1 MIKTPFTNDMK
12 FDVRNT
18 LFVSDLDGTLLGPD
32 ATLPEGALDVI
43 RELTALGVKL
53 TYSTARTIRSA
64 KFILDGVPF
73 TAPIGLMNGVLLRD
87 MNAGKYVSGALLDT
101 ETAEWITS
109 LGGEPF
115 VYTLTEDEELF
126 TAYRN
131 LKNQYME
138 DFLRERVDKYSKPF
152 RKLDDFHT
160 LIDEGQRI
168 IYFCYLDA
176 VENLAPIRDAIV
188 KNVNSDGSPRAKC
201 ALYPDN
207 YRDGLY
213 YLEVFA
219 PSASKG
225 GVTRKL
231 RELTGARTVVSFGD
245 NGNDLPM
252 FEESDFA
259 FAVDRAADH
268 VKAAADGVVAPGMG
282 VLEFIKNHIK

>member
-1 MIKTPFTNDMK
+1 MKKTPFTNDMK
-12 FDVRNT
+12 FDVTDT
-18 LFVSDLDGTLLGPD
+18 LFISDLDGTLLGPD
-32 ATLPEGALDVI
+32 ATLPYGAIDAI
-43 RELTALGVKL
+43 RELHSLGVNL

-87 MNAGKYVSGALLDT
+87 MNEGKYVSGALLDK
-101 ETAEWITS
+101 ETALWITS

-115 VYTLTEDEELF
+115 VYTLTCEEELF

-131 LKNQYME
+131 LKNEYME

-168 IYFCYLDA
+168 IYFCYLDTE
-176 VENLAPIRDAIV
+176 ENLVPIRDAIEQ
-188 KNVNSDGSPRAKC
+188 NVNADGSPRAKC

-213 YLEVFA
+213 YLEIFA

-231 RELTGARTVVSFGD
+231 RELTGAKTVVSFGD
-245 NGNDLPM
+245 NGNDLAM
-252 FEESDFA
+252 FEESDYA
-259 FAVDRAADH
+259 FAVERAADH
-268 VKAAADGVVAPGMG
+268 IKAAADGVVPSGMG

>member
-1 MIKTPFTNDMK
+1 MK
-12 FDVRNT
+12 FDVRET
-18 LFVSDLDGTLLGPD
+18 LFISDLDGTLLTPD
-32 ATLPEGALDVI
+32 ATLPCGALDAI
-43 RELTALGVKL
+43 RELHSLGVNL

-64 KFILDGVPF
+64 KFILEGVPF

-87 MNAGKYVSGALLDT
+87 MNEGKYVSGSLLDK
-101 ETAEWITS
+101 ETALWITS

-115 VYTLTEDEELF
+115 VYTLTSDEELF

-131 LKNQYME
+131 LKNGYME

-152 RKLDDFHT
+152 RKLDDFRT
-160 LIDEGQRI
+160 LTDEGQRI
-168 IYFCYLDA
+168 IYFCYLDTE
-176 VENLAPIRDAIV
+176 ENLAPIRDAITQS
-188 KNVNSDGSPRAKC
+188 VNSEGSPRAKC

-213 YLEVFA
+213 YLEVFS

-231 RELTGARTVVSFGD
+231 RELTGAKTVVSFGD
-245 NGNDLPM
+245 NGNDLAM
-252 FEESDFA
+252 FEESDYA
-259 FAVDRAADH
+259 FAVERAADH
-268 VKAAADGVVAPGMG
+268 VKAYANGVVPSGMG